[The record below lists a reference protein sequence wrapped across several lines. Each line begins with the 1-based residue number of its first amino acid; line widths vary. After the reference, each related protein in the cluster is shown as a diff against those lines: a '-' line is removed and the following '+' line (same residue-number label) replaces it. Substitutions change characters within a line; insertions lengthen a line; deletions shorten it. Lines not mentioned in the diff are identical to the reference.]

1 MSKKTYQVPRG
12 TKDILPEDQVY
23 FDYLL
28 DTFETVV
35 SSAGYKRVT
44 TPVFEDTGLFV
55 RSVGKGT
62 DIVDKEM
69 YTFNDKSNNS
79 LTLRPEGT
87 APIVRAYLEN
97 GMQSWPQPVK
107 LYYFMPMYR
116 YERPQAGRYREH
128 WQFGFESIG
137 DKDPIADVTVI
148 STAVRIFKN
157 LGLPNVSVQLNS
169 IGDSVC
175 RPKYIKV
182 LKDYYKDKLNKVCP
196 DCKRRYEVNPLRLL
210 DCKEKQCQPI
220 IEEAP
225 QFINYLCKDCHDH
238 FKEVLELLDE
248 INVSYD
254 LNPRLVRGFDYYTRT
269 VFEFWAGREG
279 FAVGGGG
286 RYDRLVEL
294 LGGKATPALG
304 FAAGADR
311 IVNELK
317 NNPELEIKPSKK
329 IDVYVAQLGNE
340 ARKSCLKL
348 LSGLWDTGIAAE
360 GCLDRGSIS
369 EQLSTSNRLKAK
381 YTLII
386 GQKEAYDETVII
398 KEMASGNQEIYPQD
412 QTMKEIKK
420 RLQ

>member
-1 MSKKTYQVPRG
+1 MSKKIYQVPRG
-12 TKDILPEDQVY
+12 TKDIMPDDQVY
-23 FDYLL
+23 FDYLF
-28 DTFETVV
+28 DVFKTVV
-35 SSAGYKRVT
+35 SSAGFKRIT

-69 YTFNDKSNNS
+69 YSFKDKSNNS

-97 GMQSWPQPVK
+97 GMQAWPQPVK

-128 WQFGFESIG
+128 WQFGFEMIG

-148 STAVRIFKN
+148 STAARIYKQ
-157 LGLPNVSVQLNS
+157 LGLTNVTIQLNS
-169 IGDSVC
+169 IGDQNC

-182 LKDYYKDKLNKVCP
+182 LKEYYKDKLSKVCS
-196 DCKRRYEVNPLRLL
+196 DCKRRYEINPLRLL
-210 DCKEKQCQPI
+210 DCKEDRCQSI

-238 FKEVLELLDE
+238 FKGVLELLDE
-248 INVSYD
+248 INISYE

-269 VFEFWAGREG
+269 VFELWTEREG
-279 FAVGGGG
+279 YALGGGG
-286 RYDRLVEL
+286 RYDKLVEA
-294 LGGKATPALG
+294 LGGKPTPGLG

-311 IVNELK
+311 IVEELK
-317 NNPELEIKPSKK
+317 NNPQMEIQSDRS
-329 IDVYVAQLGNE
+329 INVYIAQLGDE
-340 ARKSCLKL
+340 ARKNCLKL
-348 LSGLWDTGIAAE
+348 LSGMWDQGIAAE
-360 GCLDRGSIS
+360 GCLEKGSIS
-369 EQLSTSNRLKAK
+369 EQLSNANRLKAK

-398 KEMASGNQEIYPQD
+398 KEMASGNQEVYPQE
-412 QTMKEIKK
+412 QVVKEVKK
-420 RLQ
+420 RLK